1 VGKIGLTIS
10 SKNGSRAWPAHAYVL
25 LGLTL
30 ALAVWVQRQPLL
42 DVLGVAL
49 RDEEQSHI
57 FLVPL
62 VAGWLL
68 WMRRSRLRYVRLR
81 PSLVGPAA
89 VLLGGIVSWWG
100 FDSGT
105 DIAWHAGAGLTVL
118 GVLFSFT
125 GLEPLRQFAPV
136 FFVLLFALP
145 VPGVIRQAI
154 AIPLQ
159 TMATAMTQAVL
170 ELFAVNV
177 FRSGNVLIIN
187 GEQIAVG
194 EACNG
199 MRMVF
204 AFTIVV
210 YAFAFTTPLKFTT
223 RFVLVAM
230 SPITALLCNV
240 IRLVPTSLFFGYGTA
255 SEADWFHD
263 TAGWIML
270 PIALIIHIHAV
281 RLMKWLEFPVAQ
293 LRLASQ

>member
-1 VGKIGLTIS
+1 MGLSLS
-10 SKNGSRAWPAHAYVL
+10 SKNESKAWPAQAYV
-25 LGLTL
+25 TL
-30 ALAVWVQRQPLL
+30 AVMLGLAVWTQRQPFL
-42 DVLGVAL
+42 DIVRIMA

-68 WMRRSRLRYVRLR
+68 WLRRSRLRYVRLR

-89 VLLGGIVSWWG
+89 VLVGGVVSWWG
-100 FDSGT
+100 FNSGT
-105 DIAWHAGAGLTVL
+105 DIAWHAGTGLTLL

-136 FFVLLFALP
+136 FVVLLFALP
-145 VPGVIRQAI
+145 VPGVVREAI

-159 TMATAMTQAVL
+159 TMATAVTHAVL
-170 ELFAVNV
+170 ELFGVTAV
-177 FRSGNVLIIN
+177 RSGNVLLIN

-204 AFTIVV
+204 AFTLVV
-210 YAFAFTTPLKFTT
+210 YAFAFTAPLKFTT
-223 RFVLVAM
+223 RVILVAL

-240 IRLVPTSLFFGYGTA
+240 IRLVPTSIFFGYRTMT
-255 SEADWFHD
+255 EAEWFHD
-263 TAGWIML
+263 MTGWVML
-270 PIALIIHIHAV
+270 PIALVIHVHGV
-281 RLMKWLEFPVAQ
+281 RLMKWLEFPVTSF
-293 LRLASQ
+293 RLASQ

>member
-1 VGKIGLTIS
+1 MDLSIS
-10 SKNGSRAWPAHAYVL
+10 SKNESRTWSAHTYVM
-25 LGLTL
+25 LGLML
-30 ALAVWVQRQPLL
+30 GLAVWMQRQPLL
-42 DVLGVAL
+42 DIVRIMA

-68 WMRRSRLRYVRLR
+68 WLRRSRLRYVRLR

-89 VLLGGIVSWWG
+89 VLVGGVVSWWG
-100 FDSGT
+100 FNSGT
-105 DIAWHAGAGLTVL
+105 DIAWHAGTGLTLL

-145 VPGVIRQAI
+145 VPGVLRQAI

-159 TMATAMTQAVL
+159 TMATAVTHAVL
-170 ELFAVNV
+170 ELFGVTAL
-177 FRSGNVLIIN
+177 RSGNVLLIN

-204 AFTIVV
+204 AFTLVV
-210 YAFAFTTPLKFTT
+210 FAFAFTTPLKLTT
-223 RFVLVAM
+223 RVFLVAL
-230 SPITALLCNV
+230 SPITALVCNV
-240 IRLVPTSLFFGYGTA
+240 VRLVPTSLLFGYGTA
-255 SEADWFHD
+255 SEAEWFHD
-263 TAGWIML
+263 ATGWVML
-270 PIALIIHIHAV
+270 PIALVIHVHGV
-281 RLMKWLEFPVAQ
+281 RLMKWLEFPVTQ